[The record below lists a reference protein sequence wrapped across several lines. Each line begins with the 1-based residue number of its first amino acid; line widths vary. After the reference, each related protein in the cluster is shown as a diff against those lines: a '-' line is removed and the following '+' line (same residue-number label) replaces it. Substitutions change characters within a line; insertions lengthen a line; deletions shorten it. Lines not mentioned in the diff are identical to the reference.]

1 VISIC
6 IPYIRPKNMAALIS
20 RIDETCSGI
29 DYEILSEEDKDRIG
43 CPKMLKQLVDKSK
56 GDQVC
61 FIADDTW
68 PEDGWLHA
76 AVEAMKNLTDG
87 WGIVGLNSQESRHAA
102 HFLADKKM
110 LPFIGGE
117 FFSTEYKHCWCD
129 NELTDIAIEH
139 GRFVF
144 CDEAKLTHN
153 HPVFGTAPVDADYAR
168 VYSIEY
174 KRHDFLTYCRRK
186 RERLNGQIV
195 NKNPGKRKKKAL
207 GKLGIGFPIVDNKAY
222 FSFMASILLL
232 EKPDFT
238 LLLPNFPVGVFPH
251 DIATVRNNLV
261 EQALAEGCEY
271 LLMMD
276 TDQVYRTVD
285 MIPRMLAHNKPVVS
299 APVHRRY
306 PPFDPILMRGE
317 IGKWEYVKIEEAYS
331 GELIKV
337 DATGTGCIMYHIS
350 VFEKIHA
357 PWFELGVKKDGNPIG
372 EDILFCLKM
381 KEHGIPLFVDTSIE
395 IGHLTSFEV
404 NRQTHMLF
412 RKIHKQ

>member
-1 VISIC
+1 
-6 IPYIRPKNMAALIS
+6 MAALIS

-29 DYEILSEEDKDRIG
+29 DYEILAEEDKDRIG

-68 PEDGWLHA
+68 PEDGWLQSA
-76 AVEAMKNLTDG
+76 IEAMNGLPDG
-87 WGIVGLNSQESRHAA
+87 WGVVGLNSQPSRHAA
-102 HFLADKKM
+102 HWLADKRM
-110 LPFIGGE
+110 LPLLGGE
-117 FFSTEYKHCWCD
+117 FFSTDYKHCWCD
-129 NELTDIAIEH
+129 NELTDIAIDH

-153 HPVFGTAPVDADYAR
+153 HPVFGTAPVDADYNR
-168 VYSIEY
+168 VYSDDY

-186 RERLNGQIV
+186 RNRYG
-195 NKNPGKRKKKAL
+195 GG

-222 FSFMASILLL
+222 FSFMASVLLL
-232 EKPDFT
+232 EKPNFT
-238 LLLPNFPVGVFPH
+238 LLLPNFPVGVFPQ
-251 DIATVRNNLV
+251 DIAAVRNNLV
-261 EQALAEGCEY
+261 EQALVEGCEY

-276 TDQVYRTVD
+276 TDQVYRTQD
-285 MIPRMLAHNKPVVS
+285 MIPRMLAHKKPVVS

-306 PPFDPILMRGE
+306 PPFDPILMRGD
-317 IGKWEYVKIEEAYS
+317 IGKWEYVPVEEAYS
-331 GELIKV
+331 GDLIQV

-350 VFEKIHA
+350 VFEKIRA
-357 PWFELGVKKDGNPIG
+357 PWFELGVKRNGSPIG

-381 KEHGIPLFVDTSIE
+381 KENEIPLFVDTSIE

>member
-1 VISIC
+1 MISIC
-6 IPYIRPKNMAALIS
+6 IPYIRPKNMPALLE
-20 RIDETCSGI
+20 RIKETCVGI

-43 CPKMLKQLVDKSK
+43 CPKMLKHLVDKSN

-76 AVEAMKNLTDG
+76 AIEAMKTLPDG
-87 WGIVGLNSQESRHAA
+87 WGVVGLNSQQSRHAA
-102 HFLADKKM
+102 HWLADKRM
-110 LPFIGGE
+110 LPLVGGE
-117 FFSTEYKHCWCD
+117 FFNTEYKHCWCD
-129 NELTDIAIEH
+129 NELTDLAIDA
-139 GRFVF
+139 GRCLF

-153 HPVFGTAPVDADYAR
+153 HPVFGTAPVDADYNR
-168 VYSIEY
+168 VYSDEY
-174 KRHDFLTYCRRK
+174 KRHDFFTYCRRK
-186 RERLNGQIV
+186 RERIGS
-195 NKNPGKRKKKAL
+195 R
-207 GKLGIGFPIVDNKAY
+207 LGIGFPIVDNKAY
-222 FSFMASILLL
+222 FSFIASVLML

-238 LLLPNFPVGVFPH
+238 LLLPNFPVGDFPH

-285 MIPRMLAHNKPVVS
+285 MIPRMLAHKKPVVS

-317 IGKWEYVKIEEAYS
+317 VGEFKYIDIEEAYS
-331 GELIKV
+331 GDLIQI
-337 DATGTGCIMYHIS
+337 DATGTGCILYHMS
-350 VFEKIHA
+350 VFEQINS
-357 PWFELGVKKDGNPIG
+357 PWFELGFKQDGKPVG
-372 EDILFCLKM
+372 EDVLFCMKM
-381 KEHGIPLFVDTSIE
+381 KEKGIPLFVDTSIE

-404 NRQTHMLF
+404 NKQTHLLF
-412 RKIHKQ
+412 RKIYKPPEQ